1 MKYSSCL
8 FPPGKDVSLDE
19 AEELMLDLYCQRA
32 KLENGMDILDLGCGW
47 GSLCLYLAERYPKS
61 RVYALS
67 NSATQKLHIDA
78 TAKEKGLKNIQVR
91 TGDVKTY
98 DFESAIRFDRV
109 MSIEM
114 FEHMKNYESLLAKV
128 ASWLKPKAD
137 SYGGTGALVFIHI
150 FAHRSQPYDFQDGD
164 WMADNFFSGGTMP
177 SLDLFSYF
185 QRDLSLERSWWLS
198 GKHYAQTLEAWLKL
212 QDKHAKRWL
221 GNKAMVEG
229 KDADARIA
237 SVQFYRFRLFF
248 LACAEFFALD
258 DGEQWGVAHYLFSAR
273 K

>member
-47 GSLCLYLAERYPKS
+47 GSLCLYLAEVRAGARARLTDQRYPKS

-98 DFESAIRFDRV
+98 DFENAIRCAVLEAAHLTPQLRPRHVDRDV
-109 MSIEM
+109 RAHEVRPRCTTGLTAQ
-114 FEHMKNYESLLAKV
+114 ELRVAAGQGRVLAQAESRLVRRHRRARLHPHLC
-128 ASWLKPKAD
+128 ASLSALRLPGRRLDGRVRDRLPSPAD
-137 SYGGTGALVFIHI
+137 P
-150 FAHRSQPYDFQDGD
+150 RS
-164 WMADNFFSGGTMP
+164 NFFSGG
-177 SLDLFSYF
+177 
-185 QRDLSLERSWWLS
+185 
-198 GKHYAQTLEAWLKL
+198 
-212 QDKHAKRWL
+212 
-221 GNKAMVEG
+221 
-229 KDADARIA
+229 A
-237 SVQFYRFRLFF
+237 S
-248 LACAEFFALD
+248 
-258 DGEQWGVAHYLFSAR
+258 
-273 K
+273 